1 MSNSLRRRV
10 LVLVALTAFLVCLP
24 QLASARFSGQQQASL
39 SVGTAGMVAPSGVTG
54 TYTCTRSGFSEGI
67 SVTITSVADPGPAGA
82 SYPLVLTGGNAPRA
96 TATAATSTSTTT
108 LSTSG
113 LIDLGSTDYTLTVT
127 SRIGGWTGD
136 PLVRTITC
144 PAAQTRTGPL

>member
-1 MSNSLRRRV
+1 MSHSLRRRV

-67 SVTITSVADPGPAGA
+67 SVTIDLGGRPGPPA
-82 SYPLVLTGGNAPRA
+82 PPTGPHGGQRSAA